1 MISMTYSENR
11 CTSVIISD
19 HVGHLI
25 ARATPRTLAM
35 KKMAK
40 RRRRRVLGDAGIA
53 IPQTVER
60 PLTPREL
67 ANWLKVSPATIRRRL
82 GELPHFRIGNRVR
95 FMPSEVL
102 AHYKRKPPTSGE

>member
-1 MISMTYSENR
+1 MKQM
-11 CTSVIISD
+11 
-19 HVGHLI
+19 
-25 ARATPRTLAM
+25 AR
-35 KKMAK
+35 
-40 RRRRRVLGDAGIA
+40 RRRRRVLGDAGVA

-102 AHYKRKPPTSGE
+102 AHYTKKPSGGSE